1 MKTVFGLQLSVS
13 KEPGDT
19 NFTSSEINAFVSEEL
34 KNRLLEKKIKIED
47 FLVKIGCFDKIKYEE
62 FQKDINKYYEQV
74 YNKVVEFTNSY
85 DDPKYGNVSQF
96 VFADQIRKDEVSN
109 EMFLKKDSENASVF
123 IIFQSNDKNLQT
135 NVRLIGDDIYAEYF
149 KYDLND

>member
-47 FLVKIGCFDKIKYEE
+47 FLVKIGCFDKTKYEE

-74 YNKVVEFTNSY
+74 YNKAVEFTNSY